1 MKNRL
6 NTSFSAAQESFGFLL
21 WRASNR
27 LQRKHRSA
35 LKDFDLTPSQFS
47 VLAALAY
54 LEKPNGALRQSELCE
69 FTQIDKMLISDLV
82 KTLNAKKLISK
93 KADSND
99 ARAFL
104 LTITKSG
111 LVKVNKAIVVVE
123 AVDRD
128 FFENTS
134 RELFADL
141 QRLAQ
146 SE

>member
-1 MKNRL
+1 
-6 NTSFSAAQESFGFLL
+6 
-21 WRASNR
+21 
-27 LQRKHRSA
+27 
-35 LKDFDLTPSQFS
+35 
-47 VLAALAY
+47 
-54 LEKPNGALRQSELCE
+54 
-69 FTQIDKMLISDLV
+69 MLISDLV